1 MTAISTHPVNPM
13 GDDASINDA
22 VAQMTSL
29 RVQYRQLAAA
39 AAALERAGIY
49 PEAAEQWRQA
59 GQLAPGVQSRFWCEV
74 RQARCLREIPRE
86 VQSYGQASARRTRKP
101 TSGERLG

>member
-1 MTAISTHPVNPM
+1 MTTLSIHPESDNAPVN
-13 GDDASINDA
+13 DVIE
-22 VAQMTSL
+22 QMTSTRAL
-29 RVQYRQLAAA
+29 YRQLTAA

-59 GQLAPGVQSRFWCEV
+59 WQLAPGAKSRFWCEV

-86 VQSYGQASARRTRKP
+86 VHSYGRGSGKRARKVASAEP
-101 TSGERLG
+101 LG